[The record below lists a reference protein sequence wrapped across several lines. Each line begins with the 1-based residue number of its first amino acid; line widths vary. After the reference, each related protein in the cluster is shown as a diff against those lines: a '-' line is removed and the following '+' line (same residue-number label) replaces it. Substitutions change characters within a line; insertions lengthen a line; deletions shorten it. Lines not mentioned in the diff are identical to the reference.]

1 MVLSIL
7 LLLSFCSSTGIPSN
21 QRPSSSRS
29 SSQTSYA
36 PSSSQPRHP
45 CDGNSS
51 GIDRK
56 EISEEKQTFIPNAV
70 SRSQAVKPNY
80 SQAHSAAQSSSS
92 SVIGV
97 YSSSKDPV
105 HVPSPDSRSSGAVG
119 AIKREVGIVG
129 VHRQPSENVVKD
141 SSGTSGSLSTSLVGR
156 DTSSEAFRHFPAISK
171 ADQLSRIHATE
182 SVMPGISGSRSFL
195 SNHHGTRQHQQV
207 SGHQKG
213 TFSRL

>member
-80 SQAHSAAQSSSS
+80 SQAHSAAQLSSSL
-92 SVIGV
+92 VIGV
-97 YSSSKDPV
+97 YSSSTDPV
-105 HVPSPDSRSSGAVG
+105 HVPSPDTRSSDAVG
-119 AIKREVGIVG
+119 AIKREVGVVG
-129 VHRQPSENVVKD
+129 VRHQPSENAVKD
-141 SSGTSGSLSTSLVGR
+141 SFGKSGSLSNSLIR
-156 DTSSEAFRHFPAISK
+156 RETSSEAFRPFPTISR
-171 ADQLSRIHATE
+171 ADQLSRTSATE
-182 SVMPGISGSRSFL
+182 SVMPGISGSRSFV
-195 SNHHGTRQHQQV
+195 SNQYGTRQNQQV
-207 SGHQKG
+207 LGNQKG
-213 TFSRL
+213 TSS